1 MSELTDALQNE
12 IEPVQEYDNAPVTL
26 ADAIVRLARAEFL
39 LEDLA
44 RAAELSEITKD
55 TRLTNVYRLESEEYL
70 VNKMVKKE
78 DTRFANITPGENI
91 TIIG

>member
-78 DTRFANITPGENI
+78 DPRFANITPGENI
-91 TIIG
+91 TIIE